1 MATFTL
7 AAKGYPE
14 PSGTK
19 TLSGTTAQSVAV
31 TNASGGQLREPEWL
45 VEIVN
50 TSTTTNLGFTAS
62 GTTATSSNSITVFP
76 SSAVAIPTHRLA
88 AVDDVISVVGNGNTF
103 EVNLLPRT

>member
-1 MATFTL
+1 MANFTL
-7 AAKGYPE
+7 SAKGYPE
-14 PSGTK
+14 PSGSK

-31 TNASGGQLREPEWL
+31 TNAAGTRLRDRSWL

-76 SSAVAIPTHRLA
+76 NSSVAIPTDKLA
-88 AVDDVISVVGNGNTF
+88 DTDDVISVVGNGNTF
-103 EVNLLPRT
+103 EVNLLPRV